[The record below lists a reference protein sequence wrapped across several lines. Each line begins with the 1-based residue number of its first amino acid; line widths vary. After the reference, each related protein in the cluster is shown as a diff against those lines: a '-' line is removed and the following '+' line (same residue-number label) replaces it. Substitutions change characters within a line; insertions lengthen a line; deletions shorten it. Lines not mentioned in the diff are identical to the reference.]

1 MRLRH
6 IEVFSAIMLTGSTN
20 AAARLLHISQ
30 PAVSKMLQHAER
42 TVGFPLFLRSKGKL
56 VPTQEALRLQQEL
69 TPFDEQ
75 LKRIRR
81 LVTSLSQ
88 GVVRP
93 LRVAAT
99 PALAHHLL
107 PQAVVRWSQAYPQS
121 RCELSVSHTREIEQA
136 LLLDEIEL
144 GLTMRP
150 VSHPNL
156 GLTALRSCSLC
167 AIAPA
172 GWWSED
178 LLSRP
183 LQAKELAQQP
193 TITIDTN
200 DYLGAILS
208 NWLADAGQT
217 PASAISV
224 QTYPLAKSLVQ
235 ARAGVA
241 LVDSFTANYPPD
253 GTDIQ
258 VRPLDIDATLTVYAV
273 TQHAHPP
280 SQTAERLIEFL
291 REGSEAADA

>member
-1 MRLRH
+1 
-6 IEVFSAIMLTGSTN
+6 
-20 AAARLLHISQ
+20 
-30 PAVSKMLQHAER
+30 
-42 TVGFPLFLRSKGKL
+42 
-56 VPTQEALRLQQEL
+56 
-69 TPFDEQ
+69 
-75 LKRIRR
+75 
-81 LVTSLSQ
+81 
-88 GVVRP
+88 
-93 LRVAAT
+93 
-99 PALAHHLL
+99 L
-107 PQAVVRWSQAYPQS
+107 PQAVVRWSQAFPQS

-144 GLTMRP
+144 GLTMCP

-156 GLTALRSCSLC
+156 ALTPLRRCSLC

-183 LQAKELAQQP
+183 LQAKELAKQP

-208 NWLADAGQT
+208 NWLADAGQS
-217 PASAISV
+217 PASTISV

-241 LVDSFTANYPPD
+241 LVDSFTANYPP
-253 GTDIQ
+253 GGADIQ
-258 VRPLDIDATLTVYAV
+258 VRPLDIDASLTVYAV

-280 SQTAERLIEFL
+280 SQTAERLIELL
-291 REGSEAADA
+291 REDSEAVDA

>member
-69 TPFDEQ
+69 TPFDDQ

-107 PQAVVRWSQAYPQS
+107 PQAVVRWSRTFPQS

-156 GLTALRSCSLC
+156 LLTPLRSCSLC

-172 GWWSED
+172 GWWSKD
-178 LLSRP
+178 LLAQP

-241 LVDSFTANYPPD
+241 LVDSFTANYPPHGAD
-253 GTDIQ
+253 VQ

-280 SQTAERLIEFL
+280 SQIAEHLIGL
-291 REGSEAADA
+291 LGEGSEAAEA